1 MTRPIPTDPGRLT
14 GADLKALLRFLDY
27 DRWGQWAKDLYPL
40 EALLILWRAC
50 GDWDGLDAFSEG
62 DPLGFEAVIE
72 AADAAKARAEAPA

>member
-1 MTRPIPTDPGRLT
+1 MTRPIPTDPGRLM
-14 GADLKALLRFLDY
+14 GGDLKALLRFLDY

-62 DPLGFEAVIE
+62 DPPGFEAAIA
-72 AADAAKARAEAPA
+72 AADEAKARAGVPK